1 VVRPGAKSPDFT
13 PHHTKGTN
21 AMNILGKYANMV
33 DMQPS
38 GLAYQIRHFLESC
51 ETHTIAG
58 VVPNAPKKMKTDNA
72 RKVIMAAHFNNDEE
86 RLYKAVDDHFA
97 PSLKPIW
104 SN

>member
-1 VVRPGAKSPDFT
+1 MT
-13 PHHTKGTN
+13 PIGMPSTFAVDN
-21 AMNILGKYANMV
+21 MPILERYANMV

-58 VVPNAPKKMKTDNA
+58 VVPNAPKEMKTANA
-72 RKVIMAAHFNNDEE
+72 RKVIMAAHFNDDEE
-86 RLYKAVDDHFA
+86 KLFAAVDDHFA

>member
-1 VVRPGAKSPDFT
+1 MP
-13 PHHTKGTN
+13 
-21 AMNILGKYANMV
+21 
-33 DMQPS
+33 
-38 GLAYQIRHFLESC
+38 
-51 ETHTIAG
+51 
-58 VVPNAPKKMKTDNA
+58 PKKMKTDNA